1 MSTYDIYVYVSID
14 IYTYI
19 YIFMYMYICI
29 YTYNKELQSFIA
41 ICTLQINNKGSET
54 KNHA

>member
-14 IYTYI
+14 AYI
-19 YIFMYMYICI
+19 HIFMYMCICI

-41 ICTLQINNKGSET
+41 IFTLQINNKGSET